1 MPKELD
7 RDQLFNFAKTHR
19 KEYEDLLQQFVETP
33 TVSCDPAY
41 AEDIRKGV
49 DLTVE
54 TLRRFGGKVEVYKAN
69 KGNPTVHAVF
79 GNDKNLPTVTVYN
92 HMDVQPASK
101 ETEPWDTEPFV
112 MTRKGDSYFGRGT
125 TDDKGP
131 ALAALYGARAALEAG
146 VPVNIRFL
154 WEFEEEIGS
163 PNFEKIISK
172 AARDLRTD
180 SVVVS
185 DTVWV
190 SRERPA
196 SSAGLRGLTGFLLTL
211 ETGTTDTHSGE
222 VGGAARNPIAELMR
236 LICDLYDPN
245 TGKIKIKGFY
255 DDVIPPS
262 KIELQDW
269 SNSGFSAKGFKKAH
283 HLKLMRTQ
291 DDLEVM
297 KRIWGMPTMEI
308 HGVVGGYQ
316 GPGVKS
322 IVPPRGEVKASFRL
336 VPAQDP
342 KKIQQLLKAAVKQL
356 NPDVQIH
363 FESGA
368 PAFRTVLTGELP
380 QALKRA
386 MKFAFKRD
394 PVFVRDGGTI
404 GAMTSIEQVLKCPVL
419 FLGLSL
425 PEHGYHAPNENFDWQ
440 QASGGMVAFA
450 KYFEEIGKL
459 GRLEQ
464 R

>member
-1 MPKELD
+1 MADALN
-7 RDQLFNFAKTHR
+7 RDQLFSFAKRHR
-19 KEYEDLLQQFVETP
+19 DEYEALLKQFVETP
-33 TVSCDPAY
+33 TVSCDPAH
-41 AEDIRKGV
+41 AQDIRAGL

-54 TLRRFGGKVEVYKAN
+54 TLRKFGGKVDIYEVAN
-69 KGNPTVHAVF
+69 GNPTVHAVF
-79 GNDKNLPTVTVYN
+79 GADKKLPTVTVYN

-112 MTRKGDSYFGRGT
+112 LTKKGDSYFGRGT

-131 ALAALYGARAALEAG
+131 ALAALYGARAAIEAG

-172 AARDLRTD
+172 AASDLRTD

-190 SRERPA
+190 SRGRPA
-196 SSAGLRGLTGFLLTL
+196 SSAGLRGLLGFLLTL
-211 ETGTTDTHSGE
+211 ETAATDTHSGE
-222 VGGAARNPIAELMR
+222 TGGASRNPIAELMQ
-236 LICDLYDPN
+236 LVCDLYDVR
-245 TGKIKIKGFY
+245 TGKVKIKGFY
-255 DDVIPPS
+255 DDVIPLS
-262 KIELQDW
+262 KKELDDW
-269 SNSGFSAKGFKKAH
+269 ANSGFSARAFKKAH
-283 HLKLMRTQ
+283 HLKLMRTE
-291 DDLEVM
+291 DNLEVM
-297 KRIWGMPTMEI
+297 KRIWGMPTFEV

-316 GPGVKS
+316 GPGLKS
-322 IVPPRGEVKASFRL
+322 IVPPRAEAKASCRL
-336 VPAQDP
+336 VPIQNP
-342 KKIQQLLKAAVKQL
+342 EKLKKLIKAAVKEK
-356 NPDVQIH
+356 NPDVKVQ
-363 FESGA
+363 FESAA
-368 PAFRTVLTGELP
+368 PAFRTVLEGPLP

-404 GAMTSIEQVLKCPVL
+404 GAMTSIEKVLKCPVL

-450 KYFEEIGKL
+450 KYFEEIANLQKK
-459 GRLEQ
+459 
-464 R
+464 